1 MGRRASTSQLEVKH
15 GNFSAIKSPNRSRAA
30 SPAASPRASPSPT
43 ASPNRRLSE
52 GSQVKDVGLMREAYS
67 KARNMLLA
75 KRASREEAEHEE
87 HEGSDGQ
94 EDGGFKRVGK
104 ALVTGMS
111 QALFNR
117 RGISKNQ
124 GLMKSLMAAISKE
137 KILSRISDLDL
148 DEQVSEMLGEMYQGM
163 IELLIDN
170 YEPLEGALGDLLD
183 EAVTGSQDLEPFID
197 NLRDAVTGSLVAMLS
212 KSEPL
217 GVGITR
223 PQEILLDR
231 VVDAA
236 QGMASE
242 ISYTMRMRG
251 GNKKRN
257 SAPSTSSSAAA
268 AVQNQGD
275 RGSPRFSSSAGL
287 AFGSSSQSTRI
298 PRVTGVN
305 SASASVFGANHGE
318 AAHHFKKTVRNMFMM
333 NAITGSA
340 PLFHTERRAEQR
352 KHHQPGGHGSEDTE
366 GWDEDGLHSTNLGQT
381 SQALS
386 PEAAEAEA
394 REATNVGQ
402 PQELGDG
409 PQVPAGN
416 MQVTFQSLSTSR
428 SSSRSGPRPNTVA
441 VEEESVSGLSEGVS
455 SRSPSSR
462 KSFAQSY
469 GMQPSSPSS
478 GSGFTSPSNSVS
490 IASPMSSKARSD
502 ATRSLNPFG
511 FSDTATDEA
520 LSKETSQSGGR
531 AGANGLQHATTG
543 ESSKGI
549 QRLLEDS
556 DQALPEVTS
565 RLENVEAHPMLGNQ
579 ARRQSKG
586 RGGQLFHGPSGRKVW
601 PDVAKRSVI
610 GQSDRGDLYIGHRP
624 GKRGN
629 GKGPLSRLDDQAK
642 QSRTDKVSSWVM
654 PPIDALRDA
663 ASGHDADNLESQSFD
678 WETLRAKL
686 LREGIKLKIPPE
698 LLHKKGM
705 KSREQSQA
713 LLEEVHSECHEAAF
727 KEGIARLDESSKDL
741 EASLSGLRR
750 DSSGKS
756 LHGTSTWHPDA
767 AHSGQA
773 NLFSAQPVSASC
785 NVSLHRAWKSQDPV
799 ELEAVYKQR
808 AFRWTT
814 SGAGAGALPETTRR
828 VPSLALVPLLGQ
840 RARQRRRRSWRKEER
855 PASGARRFKHPI
867 LPFRSTCFD
876 FSTDRLLPEIVT
888 FPMVTE
894 DFMDS
899 VYSLSLEHSRASWS
913 DTNTLI
919 ESPAKHSAK
928 PVKTAKRGCAS
939 KSLQN
944 FHKHFKSVMP

>member
-1 MGRRASTSQLEVKH
+1 MGRRRASTSQLEVKH

-52 GSQVKDVGLMREAYS
+52 GSQVKDVGLVREAYS

-75 KRASREEAEHEE
+75 KRASREEAEDEGHEGHEE
-87 HEGSDGQ
+87 H

-111 QALFNR
+111 HALFNR
-117 RGISKNQ
+117 RGSNKNQ

-137 KILSRISDLDL
+137 KILSRISELDL
-148 DEQVSEMLGEMYQGM
+148 DEQVSDMLGEMYQGM

-170 YEPLEGALGDLLD
+170 YEPLEGALGELLD

-212 KSEPL
+212 KQEPL

-231 VVDAA
+231 VVEAA

-257 SAPSTSSSAAA
+257 SAPSTSQNLGDGGTGSS
-268 AVQNQGD
+268 
-275 RGSPRFSSSAGL
+275 RFHSSAGL
-287 AFGSSSQSTRI
+287 GFGSSSSGHSTRVT
-298 PRVTGVN
+298 RVAGVN
-305 SASASVFGANHGE
+305 SASASAFGANHGGE
-318 AAHHFKKTVRNMFMM
+318 AAHHFKKTVRNMFAM
-333 NAITGSA
+333 NAMGGSG
-340 PLFHTERRAEQR
+340 PHFHTERRAEER
-352 KHHQPGGHGSEDTE
+352 KHHQPGGHGSEDAE
-366 GWDEDGLHSTNLGQT
+366 GWEEEGLHSTNLGQT

-386 PEAAEAEA
+386 PQKEAAEAEA
-394 REATNVGQ
+394 MDATNVSQ
-402 PQELGDG
+402 TQDLGDG
-409 PQVPAGN
+409 PHVPAGST
-416 MQVTFQSLSTSR
+416 QVTFQSLSTFSR
-428 SSSRSGPRPNTVA
+428 GSSGSGQRPNTVA
-441 VEEESVSGLSEGVS
+441 VEQSSEGVS

-478 GSGFTSPSNSVS
+478 GSGFSSPSNSMS
-490 IASPMSSKARSD
+490 ITSPMSSKARAD

-511 FSDTATDEA
+511 FLDTATDEA
-520 LSKETSQSGGR
+520 LSKETPQSGEGR
-531 AGANGLQHATTG
+531 AGASGIQHATTD
-543 ESSKGI
+543 ETSKGLE
-549 QRLLEDS
+549 RLLVDS

-565 RLENVEAHPMLGNQ
+565 RQENVEAHPMLGDQ
-579 ARRQSKG
+579 TQLRRQPPKG
-586 RGGQLFHGPSGRKVW
+586 RGGQLFHGPSGRKLW
-601 PDVAKRSVI
+601 PD
-610 GQSDRGDLYIGHRP
+610 
-624 GKRGN
+624 
-629 GKGPLSRLDDQAK
+629 
-642 QSRTDKVSSWVM
+642 VSSWVM
-654 PPIDALRDA
+654 PPIDASRDA
-663 ASGHDADNLESQSFD
+663 ASGNDADGLESQSFD
-678 WETLRAKL
+678 WETLRVQL

-698 LLHKKGM
+698 LLYKKGM

-756 LHGTSTWHPDA
+756 LHGTSTWHSDA
-767 AHSGQA
+767 AHTGQA

-785 NVSLHRAWKSQDPV
+785 NASLHRAWKSQDPV

-814 SGAGAGALPETTRR
+814 SGAGTGALPETKRH

-840 RARQRRRRSWRKEER
+840 RGRQRRRRSWR
-855 PASGARRFKHPI
+855 
-867 LPFRSTCFD
+867 FRSTCFD

-919 ESPAKHSAK
+919 ESAAK

>member
-15 GNFSAIKSPNRSRAA
+15 GNFSAIKSPNRSRGA
-30 SPAASPRASPSPT
+30 SPAASPRASLLSPT

-52 GSQVKDVGLMREAYS
+52 GAQVKDVGLTREAYS

-75 KRASREEAEHEE
+75 KRASREEASEDEGHE
-87 HEGSDGQ
+87 DA
-94 EDGGFKRVGK
+94 GFKRVGK

-111 QALFNR
+111 QALWNR
-117 RGISKNQ
+117 RGSNKNQ

-137 KILSRISDLDL
+137 KILNRISELDL

-170 YEPLEGALGDLLD
+170 YEPLEGALGSLLD
-183 EAVTGSQDLEPFID
+183 EAVTGRQDLEPYID

-212 KSEPL
+212 KQEPG
-217 GVGITR
+217 GVEITR

-231 VVDAA
+231 VVEAA

-257 SAPSTSSSAAA
+257 SVPSTSSS
-268 AVQNQGD
+268 VVLSPGD
-275 RGSPRFSSSAGL
+275 GGGSPRFSSSAGM
-287 AFGSSSQSTRI
+287 AFGSSHSSSHSTGGRAA
-298 PRVTGVN
+298 GVN
-305 SASASVFGANHGE
+305 SASASVFGANHDGE
-318 AAHHFKKTVRNMFMM
+318 ASHHFKKTVRNMFMM
-333 NAITGSA
+333 NSIGLCG
-340 PLFHTERRAEQR
+340 PRFHTERRAEQR
-352 KHHQPGGHGSEDTE
+352 KHHQPGGHGEDAE
-366 GWDEDGLHSTNLGQT
+366 GLEEVGLHSTNLGQ
-381 SQALS
+381 SQALQS
-386 PEAAEAEA
+386 ADPDAKVETEAMEG
-394 REATNVGQ
+394 TNVGQ
-402 PQELGDG
+402 PQDLGDG
-409 PQVPAGN
+409 HQVPAGN
-416 MQVTFQSLSTSR
+416 MQVTFQSLSTSSR
-428 SSSRSGPRPNTVA
+428 SSSGSGQRPNTVA
-441 VEEESVSGLSEGVS
+441 VDEESVSGLSEDVS

-478 GSGFTSPSNSVS
+478 GSGFTSPSNSMS
-490 IASPMSSKARSD
+490 IRSPMSSKARSD
-502 ATRSLNPFG
+502 ATQSLNPFG
-511 FSDTATDEA
+511 FSDTARDES
-520 LSKETSQSGGR
+520 LSQEASQSEGR
-531 AGANGLQHATTG
+531 AGANGLQHAITG
-543 ESSKGI
+543 ESSKGL

-556 DQALPEVTS
+556 DQALPQVTS
-565 RLENVEAHPMLGNQ
+565 RLENVEAHPTRGDQ
-579 ARRQSKG
+579 TQPRRQQKG
-586 RGGQLFHGPSGRKVW
+586 RGGQLFHGPGRRQW
-601 PDVAKRSVI
+601 PDVDKRNII
-610 GQSDRGDLYIGHRP
+610 GPSNTGDLYIGHRP
-624 GKRGN
+624 GQRGDR
-629 GKGPLSRLDDQAK
+629 KGGLSSSDDQAK
-642 QSRTDKVSSWVM
+642 QSKTDKVSSGVM
-654 PPIDALRDA
+654 PPIDAARDA
-663 ASGHDADNLESQSFD
+663 ASGSDAEGLESQSFD
-678 WETLRAKL
+678 WETLRVQL

-756 LHGTSTWHPDA
+756 LHGTSTWHSDA
-767 AHSGQA
+767 AQSGQA
-773 NLFSAQPVSASC
+773 KLFSAQPVSASC
-785 NVSLHRAWKSQDPV
+785 NASLHRAWKSQDPV

-814 SGAGAGALPETTRR
+814 SGAGASGALPETTRH

-840 RARQRRRRSWRKEER
+840 RGRQRRRRSWRKEER
-855 PASGARRFKHPI
+855 PPSGVRRFKQPI

-919 ESPAKHSAK
+919 EAPAK

>member
-1 MGRRASTSQLEVKH
+1 MGRRRASTSQLEVKH

-75 KRASREEAEHEE
+75 KRASREEAEDEGHEGHEE
-87 HEGSDGQ
+87 H

-111 QALFNR
+111 HALFNR
-117 RGISKNQ
+117 RGSNKNQ

-137 KILSRISDLDL
+137 KILSRISELDL
-148 DEQVSEMLGEMYQGM
+148 DEQVSDMLGEMYQGM

-170 YEPLEGALGDLLD
+170 YEPLEGALGELLD

-197 NLRDAVTGSLVAMLS
+197 NLRDAVTGSLVAMRS
-212 KSEPL
+212 KQEPL

-231 VVDAA
+231 VVEAA

-257 SAPSTSSSAAA
+257 SAPSTSQNLGDGGTGSS
-268 AVQNQGD
+268 
-275 RGSPRFSSSAGL
+275 RFHSSAGL
-287 AFGSSSQSTRI
+287 GFGSSSSGHSTRVT
-298 PRVTGVN
+298 RVAGVN
-305 SASASVFGANHGE
+305 SASASAFGANHGGE
-318 AAHHFKKTVRNMFMM
+318 AAHHFKKTVRNMFAM
-333 NAITGSA
+333 NAMGGSG
-340 PLFHTERRAEQR
+340 PHFHTERRAEER
-352 KHHQPGGHGSEDTE
+352 KHHQPGGHGSEDAE
-366 GWDEDGLHSTNLGQT
+366 GWEEEGLHSTNLGQT

-386 PEAAEAEA
+386 PQKEAAEAEA
-394 REATNVGQ
+394 MDATNVSQ
-402 PQELGDG
+402 TQDLGDG
-409 PQVPAGN
+409 PHVPAGST
-416 MQVTFQSLSTSR
+416 QVTFQSLSTSSR
-428 SSSRSGPRPNTVA
+428 GSSGSGQRPNTVA
-441 VEEESVSGLSEGVS
+441 VEQSSEGVS

-478 GSGFTSPSNSVS
+478 GSGFSSPSNSMS
-490 IASPMSSKARSD
+490 ITSPMSSKARAD

-511 FSDTATDEA
+511 FLDTATDEA
-520 LSKETSQSGGR
+520 LSKETPQSGEGR
-531 AGANGLQHATTG
+531 AGASGIQHATTD
-543 ESSKGI
+543 ETSKGLE
-549 QRLLEDS
+549 RLLVDS

-565 RLENVEAHPMLGNQ
+565 RQENVEAHPMLGDQ
-579 ARRQSKG
+579 TQLRRQPPKG
-586 RGGQLFHGPSGRKVW
+586 RGGQLFHGPSGRKLW

-610 GQSDRGDLYIGHRP
+610 GQSDRGDLYIGHHP

-629 GKGPLSRLDDQAK
+629 RKGPLSRSDDQAK

-654 PPIDALRDA
+654 PPIDASRDA
-663 ASGHDADNLESQSFD
+663 ASGNDADGLESQSFD
-678 WETLRAKL
+678 WETLRVQL

-698 LLHKKGM
+698 LLYKKGM

-756 LHGTSTWHPDA
+756 LHGTSTWHSDA
-767 AHSGQA
+767 AHTGQA

-785 NVSLHRAWKSQDPV
+785 NASLHRAWKSQDPV

-814 SGAGAGALPETTRR
+814 SGARTGALPETKRH

-840 RARQRRRRSWRKEER
+840 RGRQRRRRSWRKEER

-919 ESPAKHSAK
+919 ESAAK